1 MPGAA
6 YQLRCRWRATTHLVV
21 WRSPFVPYPEG
32 VVLRGVLV
40 GVIGSV
46 VFIALWELAAMWT
59 TAVGPT
65 ISDVSGR
72 QASVAVYVAL
82 VLGVTL
88 GILIG
93 RLAPAARR

>member
-1 MPGAA
+1 MPATA
-6 YQLRCRWRATTHLVV
+6 YQLGCRYRATPLAEVL
-21 WRSPFVPYPEG
+21 RDRFVPYREAM
-32 VVLRGVLV
+32 VVRGVLL
-40 GVIGSV
+40 GVIGSI

-82 VLGVTL
+82 VLGITL
-88 GILIG
+88 GIVIG
-93 RLAPAARR
+93 RLAPAAKR

>member
-1 MPGAA
+1 
-6 YQLRCRWRATTHLVV
+6 VV
-21 WRSPFVPYPEG
+21 F
-32 VVLRGVLV
+32 RGVLV
-40 GVIGSV
+40 GVIASV

-59 TAVGPT
+59 TAFGPT
-65 ISDVSGR
+65 ISDLSGR

-93 RLAPAARR
+93 RLGPAVKR